1 MWESLILAM
10 TMIKQTCD
18 LTLNVWQLAMAA
30 EFADEQSC
38 DGVDRLR
45 NEGRIK
51 IDRLSLTPRYDAWEL
66 PKIWGIDGWMDR
78 WLFLGAFSRGRKRD
92 VVWKRCLSGG
102 GGCAAR
108 TYWHR
113 RRRRHHHRES

>member
-51 IDRLSLTPRYDAWEL
+51 IERLSLMPRYDAWEL
-66 PKIWGIDGWMDR
+66 PKIWGIDGWMGR
-78 WLFLGAFSRGRKRD
+78 WLSLGAFSRAEEERETSFGR
-92 VVWKRCLSGG
+92 G
-102 GGCAAR
+102 A
-108 TYWHR
+108 
-113 RRRRHHHRES
+113 

>member
-78 WLFLGAFSRGRKRD
+78 WLFLGAFSSGGRKRD

-113 RRRRHHHRES
+113 RRRRHHRES